1 MNTHNTAAYG
11 SWKSPIT
18 SDSIV
23 RETIALS
30 QPSFDKEDI
39 YWIEMRPGEG
49 GRNVIV
55 KCSFAGE
62 QSDITPAG
70 FNART
75 KVHEYGGGDFLV
87 HEGVVYFSNFSDQ
100 RLYAQ
105 SPGQMPQALTDEQDC
120 RYADAVMDWRF
131 NRLICVR
138 EDHRNK
144 ESGVVNSIISIGLDT
159 DHEARTLISGN
170 DFYASPRISPDGR
183 AIAWLTWNH
192 SNMPWD
198 GTELW
203 TAGIDEQGVLKD
215 AKCVAGGPDESVF
228 QPEFSSEGELFF
240 VSDMK
245 GWWNLYKFQ
254 DSSVSPIIEMPA
266 EFGMPQW
273 VFGMSTYAFCGKEK
287 IICAFNQKGIWKLAQ
302 VHVKDK
308 TLHIIKTPYSD
319 IGYLRANEK
328 VIAFIGGA
336 PDQFRSIVRFD
347 PQTQKTDVLKSS
359 NNIRI
364 DAAYLSKPEAI
375 DFSTGNNA
383 LAHAFYYPPR
393 NMDFSAPGD
402 EKPPLLVMSH
412 GGPTAAA
419 SNVLNLGIQYWTSRG
434 FAVVDVNYRGS
445 TGYGRQ
451 YRQELKYNWGIFD
464 VEDCISAACFL
475 IKKGLVNENNVA
487 IRGGSAGGYTTLRAL
502 TSSCVFKAGAS
513 YYGVSDLEALA
524 LETHKF
530 ESHYLDGLIGEYPA
544 QSLVYKQR
552 SPINNLDQ
560 LSCPVIFFQ
569 GLDDKVVPPEQAQMM
584 LDMLKEK
591 GLPVAYVPFEGEG
604 HGFRS
609 ADNIKRALDG
619 ELYFYSRVFGFDP
632 ADKLEPVFIDNL
644 F

>member
-1 MNTHNTAAYG
+1 MNTHNTTAYG

-18 SDSIV
+18 SELIV

-49 GRNVIV
+49 GRNVVV
-55 KCSFAGE
+55 KCSREGE
-62 QSDITPAG
+62 LSDITPAG

-87 HEGVVYFSNFSDQ
+87 HEGDIYFSNFSDQ
-100 RLYAQ
+100 RLYIQ
-105 SPGQMPQALTDEQDC
+105 IPGQMPQALTDGQDC
-120 RYADAVMDWRF
+120 RYADAVMDKRF
-131 NRLICVR
+131 NRLICVC

-144 ESGVVNSIISIGLDT
+144 ECGVVNSIIIIGLESE
-159 DHEARTLISGN
+159 HAVQTLISGN

-203 TAGIDEQGVLKD
+203 AARIDEQGVLTD

-228 QPEFSSEGELFF
+228 QPEFSPEGELFF
-240 VSDMK
+240 VSDVN
-245 GWWNLYKFQ
+245 GWWNLYKMQ
-254 DSSVSPIIEMPA
+254 GSSVIPIVEMQA

-287 IICAFNQKGIWKLAQ
+287 IICAFNQKGVWNLAQ
-302 VHVKDK
+302 IHVREKS
-308 TLHIIKTPYSD
+308 LQIIKTSYSD
-319 IGYLRANEK
+319 IGYLRTNGK

-336 PDQFRSIVRFD
+336 SDQFRGIVRFD
-347 PQTQKTDVLKSS
+347 PQTLDTDVLKSS
-359 NNIRI
+359 NKIRI
-364 DAAYLSKPEAI
+364 DAAYFSIPETI
-375 DFSTGNNA
+375 DFPTRNKT
-383 LAHAFYYPPR
+383 LAHAFYYPPK
-393 NMDFSAPGD
+393 NMDFSASAD

-419 SNVLNLGIQYWTSRG
+419 SNVLNLSIQYWTSRG
-434 FAVVDVNYRGS
+434 YAVVDVNYRGS

-451 YRQELKYNWGIFD
+451 YRQELKYSWGIFD

-475 IKKGLVNENNVA
+475 IKKGLANENNVA
-487 IRGGSAGGYTTLRAL
+487 IRGGSAGGYTTLCAL
-502 TSSCVFKAGAS
+502 TSSSVFKAGAS
-513 YYGVSDLEALA
+513 YYGVSDLEALTK
-524 LETHKF
+524 ETHKF
-530 ESHYLDGLIGEYPA
+530 EAHYLDGLIGEYPA
-544 QSLVYKQR
+544 QSLIYKQR
-552 SPINNLDQ
+552 SPINHIDQ

-569 GLDDKVVPPEQAQMM
+569 GLDDKVVPPDQARMM
-584 LDMLKEK
+584 VDILKEK

-609 ADNIKRALDG
+609 ADNIKRALDA
-619 ELYFYSRVFGFDP
+619 ELYFYSRVFGFNP
-632 ADKLEPVFIDNL
+632 ADNVEPVFVDNL